1 MFSELL
7 SKSEES
13 CLSIKTKNSKI
24 TDIVGSTAKGQISKR
39 VFQENKACQIF
50 RKTAFLT
57 PWYAHVRTSLL
68 FMLFMLTE

>member
-13 CLSIKTKNSKI
+13 YLSIKTKNSKI

-57 PWYAHVRTSLL
+57 P
-68 FMLFMLTE
+68 